1 MANEKVLDMNFSR
14 VYNALV
20 AKAERKGH
28 TREEVDELTSWL
40 TGYTPDDIDD
50 LEDQPITYGDFFRN
64 APRMNS
70 RRYLI
75 TGRICGERIEEIEDP
90 TMQDVRR
97 LDKLVEELVR
107 GKPINEIL
115 R

>member
-1 MANEKVLDMNFSR
+1 M
-14 VYNALV
+14 
-20 AKAERKGH
+20 H

>member
-1 MANEKVLDMNFSR
+1 
-14 VYNALV
+14 
-20 AKAERKGH
+20 
-28 TREEVDELTSWL
+28 
-40 TGYTPDDIDD
+40 
-50 LEDQPITYGDFFRN
+50 
-64 APRMNS
+64 MNS